1 MADSLFSLGEVR
13 LRGGEYQQAIDLL
26 RSALALFREIG
37 ERHGETKT
45 LRGLAQALDGAG
57 QPADARAELAAA
69 LTLATET
76 GNTFQQASVHRD
88 LAESHDRAGEDEQ
101 ARGHWQQ
108 ALTLYTRLGATEADQ
123 VRSRLSAQ
131 AGEKARPGRAG
142 PR

>member
-57 QPADARAELAAA
+57 QPAAARAELAAA

-76 GNTFQQASVHRD
+76 GNTFQQAS
-88 LAESHDRAGEDEQ
+88 
-101 ARGHWQQ
+101 GHWQQ